1 MRMIHYVMEYFTI
14 VRRGV
19 DCIDGGIDEQNCGQ
33 FEINECND
41 HEYRCH
47 NGQCILEE
55 FLWNNLLNPDCLD
68 GTDETIMLSHTHFCA
83 YDPSF
88 RCEDLIWRPR
98 TALEDVDVICG
109 DGSYNTYTTKCV
121 NKRDLLLKI
130 AIIQSTSD
138 ISTICRDTM
147 VCLTDIE
154 DCKTKLN
161 ITHHCPE
168 LFQFPGVL
176 VLF

>member
-14 VRRGV
+14 VRRG
-19 DCIDGGIDEQNCGQ
+19 
-33 FEINECND
+33 
-41 HEYRCH
+41 
-47 NGQCILEE
+47 
-55 FLWNNLLNPDCLD
+55 D